1 MPDVNFSIVY
11 ELAKKKKNTSDQ
23 SNILFYIKEYANL

>member
-23 SNILFYIKEYANL
+23 SNIVILY